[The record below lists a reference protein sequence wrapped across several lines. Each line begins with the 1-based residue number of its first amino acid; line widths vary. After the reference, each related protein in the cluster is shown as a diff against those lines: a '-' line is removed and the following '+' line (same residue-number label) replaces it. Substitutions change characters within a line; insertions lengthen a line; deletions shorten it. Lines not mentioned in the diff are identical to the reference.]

1 MKKCFGLVLSIL
13 VVLLA
18 YGCGGGGGSASDV
31 AKGFYRA
38 GNEGNYEKAES
49 YLSSSMKMVFDM
61 GVLGGVGSSGGS
73 SLAFENMMDGTT
85 KNGTISQ
92 IEVTGGDEFIADVQA
107 MVYLT
112 LHYTDGTQAQD
123 VLMLQKSDGNWKIMQ
138 STLLVTGGLLSP

>member
-1 MKKCFGLVLSIL
+1 MKKFVVLMLLVLASLL
-13 VVLLA
+13 V
-18 YGCGGGGGSASDV
+18 YGCGGGGGSAPDV
-31 AKGFYRA
+31 AKAFYKA
-38 GNEGNYEKAES
+38 GNAGNYEKAES
-49 YLSSSMKMVFDM
+49 YLSFTMTMVFDM
-61 GVLGGVGSSGGS
+61 GILGGVGSSGGS

-85 KNGTISQ
+85 KNGTISK
-92 IEVTGGDEFIADVQA
+92 IEVTGGEEFIADVQA